1 MIVPE
6 TQLQPDFA
14 HLDHDPAW
22 RWSGMVLEATAQTVE
37 AAGPLCS
44 VGECCEII
52 DGERGRHSAEV
63 IGFRGPNVLVM
74 PLDTTKGIRYG
85 DRVVATGSGPH
96 IPLGEETEGGI
107 LDALGGPIAALPPLT
122 ATTPR
127 SLHHAIPRAMERVPI
142 VQPLRTGVRVLD

>member
-44 VGECCEII
+44 VGECCEIL
-52 DGERGRHSAEV
+52 DSEGVRHSAEV
-63 IGFRGPNVLVM
+63 IGFRGPNVVVM
-74 PLDTTKGIRYG
+74 PLDATRGIRYG
-85 DRVVATGSGPH
+85 DRVVATGNGPNMA
-96 IPLGEETEGGI
+96 LSEQMEGRI
-107 LDALGGPIAALPPLT
+107 LDALGPPIDDLPALKMAVPWPLN
-122 ATTPR
+122 
-127 SLHHAIPRAMERVPI
+127 HA
-142 VQPLRTGVRVLD
+142 